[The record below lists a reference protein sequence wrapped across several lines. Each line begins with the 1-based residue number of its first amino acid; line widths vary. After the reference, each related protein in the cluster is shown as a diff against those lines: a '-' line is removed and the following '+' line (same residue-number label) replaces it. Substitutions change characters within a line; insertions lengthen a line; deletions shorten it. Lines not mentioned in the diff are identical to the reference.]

1 MNEFGRLLEKEIPRL
16 RRYAFALTRNMSRAD
31 DLVQDTLVRAIA
43 KQHCWQWG
51 TNLRAWLF
59 TIMHNQNVNG
69 VRRCAREGIIV
80 EVDDTWPVLTTATD
94 APTAALSL
102 RDLDRALAQIPEE
115 RRQVILLIG
124 LEGASYEE
132 AATIL
137 DVPLGT
143 IRSRLSRGRES
154 LRTLMDLRDETEA
167 ESGVAITSGV
177 PKRRRLVPQ
186 FEPTQNSQAP
196 A

>member
-1 MNEFGRLLEKEIPRL
+1 
-16 RRYAFALTRNMSRAD
+16 MSRAD

-143 IRSRLSRGRES
+143 IRSRLSRGRRARS
-154 LRTLMDLRDETEA
+154 AR
-167 ESGVAITSGV
+167 
-177 PKRRRLVPQ
+177 
-186 FEPTQNSQAP
+186 
-196 A
+196 

>member
-1 MNEFGRLLEKEIPRL
+1 MLLQ
-16 RRYAFALTRNMSRAD
+16 TRNMSRAD

-51 TNLRAWLF
+51 TDLRAWLF
-59 TIMHNQNVNG
+59 TIMHHQNADI
-69 VRRCAREGIIV
+69 VRRSAREGIAV
-80 EVDDTWPVLTTATD
+80 DFDDTWPGPTTATD
-94 APTAALSL
+94 PAGGLSL
-102 RDLDRALAQIPEE
+102 RDLDRALARISEE
-115 RRQVILLIG
+115 QRRVILLVG
-124 LEGASYEE
+124 LEGISYGE

-177 PKRRRLVPQ
+177 PKGRRLVPQ

>member
-1 MNEFGRLLEKEIPRL
+1 MNDFGRLLEKEIPRL
-16 RRYAFALTRNMSRAD
+16 RRYAFALARNMSRAD

-59 TIMHNQNVNG
+59 TIMHHQYADA
-69 VRRCAREGIIV
+69 VRRSAREGIAV
-80 EVDDTWPVLTTATD
+80 DFDDTWPGPTTASD
-94 APTAALSL
+94 PTGGLSL

-115 RRQVILLIG
+115 RREVILLIG
-124 LEGASYEE
+124 LEGISYEE

-137 DVPLGT
+137 DVPIGT

-154 LRTLMDLRDETEA
+154 LRTLMDRRDGTEA
-167 ESGVAITSGV
+167 TTGSAITGAV
-177 PKRRRLVPQ
+177 AERRRFVP
-186 FEPTQNSQAP
+186 EVELTQNSHLLP
-196 A
+196 T